1 MSEIGRFT
9 APTRWGPEE
18 VPYEKEFVLWGETFV
33 VHHKVSRPGELAT
46 NTYRVSHK
54 ETGHGIPDVNQSTVA
69 AAEDQA
75 RAVME
80 KYGRKRVL
88 AVIEKARRS

>member
-9 APTRWGPEE
+9 VRARWGDEE
-18 VPYEKEFVLWGETFV
+18 VPYEKEFTLWGEAFV
-33 VHHKVSRPGELAT
+33 IHRIITGEGTLDRLH
-46 NTYRVSHK
+46 YRASHK
-54 ETGHGIPDVNQSTVA
+54 ETGFGIPDVYQRTIA

-88 AVIEKARRS
+88 ETIEKARRS